1 MSETEQQHCF
11 ESKNKMY
18 KLVHTW
24 VRHLSLRHN
33 LLQQDAIRPHIWLDG
48 ELAVQCCFWG
58 SPLYGELRTYE
69 HREMKTVKKDLWS
82 EPWYNAKICGNCPLH
97 RTQQLSWICYKW
109 LHYSSFSILLK
120 IKFLTQF
127 KIWSFVCVSGLVS
140 MQFGFSNRCIWN
152 KCAYFAFSFQPS
164 PSSYRCW
171 KYVASAQSSAAV
183 YNCA

>member
-1 MSETEQQHCF
+1 MPYDHTSDLMVNLPYSAASGAVHFMGNFAPMNTER
-11 ESKNKMY
+11 
-18 KLVHTW
+18 W
-24 VRHLSLRHN
+24 RLSRRIFGQNHGTSLKSV
-33 LLQQDAIRPHIWLDG
+33 AT
-48 ELAVQCCFWG
+48 A
-58 SPLYGELRTYE
+58 
-69 HREMKTVKKDLWS
+69 
-82 EPWYNAKICGNCPLH
+82 PLH

-164 PSSYRCW
+164 PSSYRCL
-171 KYVASAQSSAAV
+171 KYLASAQTSAAV
-183 YNCA
+183 YTSTITSKINI